1 MKKLLVV
8 SLVIAIALVGATA
21 AMAGISGTKHD
32 LDSVATGITTEL
44 CAYCHTPHA
53 GAAATTMSPLWNR
66 NATTDPTTGFTFYGD
81 TAAGT
86 AAALTLRAKSAACMS
101 CHDGATGINNI
112 INVPGAGLGTSNNL
126 LTIGSAGLPQAN
138 NASLI
143 GTDLGN
149 DHPVSI
155 PYTVAHDLNT
165 PLAGTSTDQIVR
177 VTATGVTGADAEYV
191 ECVSC
196 HDPHN
201 NTVPLF
207 LRVSNASSV
216 LCLTC
221 HNK

>member
-66 NATTDPTTGFTFYGD
+66 NATTDPSTGFTFYGD

-86 AAALTLRAKSAACMS
+86 LAATTLRAKSAACMS

-126 LTIGSAGLPQAN
+126 LLLGAAPLNTN
-138 NASLI
+138 NAANL
-143 GTDLGN
+143 TTNLNN

-155 PYTVAHDLNT
+155 PYTVANGLNT
-165 PLAGTSTDQIVR
+165 PIAASSTDGIVR
-177 VTATGVTGADAEYV
+177 VTSTGVAGADAEWV